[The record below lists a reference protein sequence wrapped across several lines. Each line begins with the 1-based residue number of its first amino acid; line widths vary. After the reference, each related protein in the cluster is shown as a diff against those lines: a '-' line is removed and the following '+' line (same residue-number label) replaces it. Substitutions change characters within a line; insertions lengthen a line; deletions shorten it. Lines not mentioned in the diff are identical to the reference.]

1 MEVETVAMFD
11 DLMLKI
17 GKNEANKK
25 INDLLKNTKIDD
37 NHNKNNPNR
46 FLLKRMEI
54 KVRQLPKL
62 R

>member
-1 MEVETVAMFD
+1 MFD